1 MASGLSK
8 KNKTSSLKAARDR
21 FHRSGKSVVA
31 WARENGFTVN
41 LVYEVLNGKRKCL
54 RGQSHRIAVK
64 LGIKDGSIEEIENA

>member
-1 MASGLSK
+1 MVSGLPK
-8 KNKTSSLKAARDR
+8 VNKAAALKAARDR

-41 LVYEVLNGKRKCL
+41 LVYEVLNGRRKCL

-64 LGIKDGSIEEIENA
+64 LGIKNGELYNED